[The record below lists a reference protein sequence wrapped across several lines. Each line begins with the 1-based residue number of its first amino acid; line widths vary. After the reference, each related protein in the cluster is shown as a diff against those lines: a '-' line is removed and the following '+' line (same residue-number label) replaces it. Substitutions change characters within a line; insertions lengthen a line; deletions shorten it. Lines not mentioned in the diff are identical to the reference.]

1 VSETLLGLS
10 SGRLIDLAAP
20 SDWAGSVTAEEIAHG
35 LSTIARFGGQASVN
49 GAPVIYTVAQHSV
62 HVAQFLKDEGYVLR
76 TQYAGLLHDAPE
88 AFLGDMTTPLKNAC
102 GGEYCGY
109 YAAVERGML
118 TAHGVILPLPV
129 GVGTADKALFGM
141 EASVLL
147 SGQARDK
154 FCGSVANSFASDIA
168 HPWEPRYAM
177 VRWLGLYQELRDAIW
192 PN

>member
-1 VSETLLGLS
+1 MSKTLLGLS

-62 HVAQFLKDEGYVLR
+62 HVAQFLKDDGYVLR
-76 TQYAGLLHDAPE
+76 TQYAGLMHDAPE

-102 GGEYCGY
+102 GDEYCGY

-129 GVGTADKALFGM
+129 GVGMADKALFEM
-141 EASVLL
+141 EAGVLM
-147 SGQARDK
+147 SREAREH
-154 FCGSVANSFASDIA
+154 FYVARANPFAGDIA

-177 VRWLGLYQELRDAIW
+177 TRWLDLYQELRDAIW